1 MPFGVVAS
9 MFSVVVLLGSLCGY
23 LAFIWRIAD
32 LWADDRARLSVI
44 STRSLTG
51 GVDTLIQY
59 RPRRTRVG
67 LSAKVTLIEPA
78 GAHLT
83 GGVRQERGDRYG
95 AYAIDEPDRTVK
107 GVSIE
112 TPLHHLR
119 PDPQGV
125 FAGVVYV
132 GADGDEQPSAA
143 TVRLEIWTA
152 AGPTR
157 LATRDVR
164 VSAIPW

>member
-1 MPFGVVAS
+1 

-23 LAFIWRIAD
+23 LALIWRLRE
-32 LWADDRARLSVI
+32 LWADERTRLSVI

-51 GVDTLIQY
+51 GVDALIQY

-67 LSAKVTLIEPA
+67 LSAKVTIIEPA

-83 GGVRQERGDRYG
+83 GGVRHERGDRYG
-95 AYAIDEPDRTVK
+95 AYAVDEPDRTVK
-107 GVSIE
+107 GASIE
-112 TPLHHLR
+112 TSLRHLR

-132 GADGDEQPSAA
+132 GATEQES
-143 TVRLEIWTA
+143 LC
-152 AGPTR
+152 
-157 LATRDVR
+157 
-164 VSAIPW
+164 